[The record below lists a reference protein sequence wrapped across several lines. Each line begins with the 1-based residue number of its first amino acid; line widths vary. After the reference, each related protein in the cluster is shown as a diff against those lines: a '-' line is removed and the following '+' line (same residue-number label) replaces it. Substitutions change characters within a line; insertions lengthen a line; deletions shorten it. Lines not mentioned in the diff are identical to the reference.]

1 MDPNVKTGNSSSP
14 ELKLNKENKR
24 KEPLLLT
31 RLKEYK
37 DLIALVVFFVCGVI
51 WIYSIF
57 ATEKLVTELDCI
69 TNKNILLSENR
80 LKREIITSQVLDI
93 NAEQNLFI
101 LELKDGSTDD
111 KEKLHIEQRI
121 RSWDDKIKKAEE
133 DIASID
139 KKNQIIQEKIQFG
152 GCK

>member
-1 MDPNVKTGNSSSP
+1 M
-14 ELKLNKENKR
+14 
-24 KEPLLLT
+24 
-31 RLKEYK
+31 
-37 DLIALVVFFVCGVI
+37 
-51 WIYSIF
+51 
-57 ATEKLVTELDCI
+57 
-69 TNKNILLSENR
+69 SENR